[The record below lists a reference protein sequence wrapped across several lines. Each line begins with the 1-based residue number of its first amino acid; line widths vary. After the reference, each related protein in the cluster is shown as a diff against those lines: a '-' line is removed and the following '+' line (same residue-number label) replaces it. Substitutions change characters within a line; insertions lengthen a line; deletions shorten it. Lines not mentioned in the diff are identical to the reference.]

1 MRRDGTVDSV
11 QIIQGLG
18 SGLDEAAM
26 AAIKQWRFQPATRNG
41 EAVDVFI
48 NIDMNFSLQR

>member
-1 MRRDGTVDSV
+1 VDSV